1 MKFVKTVKLAA
12 ASIAGAAVL
21 TFGSTA
27 LAAWPDKPVT
37 IIVPAG
43 AGGGTDATARMLAMR
58 LEAKFKQPFNVVNVG
73 EGGGVVGITRFATA
87 RPDGYTLGVLY
98 NYAHFKEMGQTT
110 ISLKNLTPI
119 AQYNFDPASLTVSA
133 ASPHK
138 NAAQLVQAIKDNPG
152 KFNISCGGGCGG
164 SWPLAFAGLMA
175 ANGVAVDKLRMIPA
189 SGAAAGMLDL
199 AAGTI
204 DVIPCSLPEAASMTS
219 AGKARSLMVMA
230 PARIS
235 TFADVPTTREAMGRD
250 FSAGAWR
257 GLVGP
262 AGQPAGV
269 TAALEKAM
277 KEIVEDPSF
286 VKAMTE
292 RGFGIEWR
300 SQSQFHDFM
309 RDQEVEVA
317 KLMGALGMLKK

>member
-1 MKFVKTVKLAA
+1 
-12 ASIAGAAVL
+12 
-21 TFGSTA
+21 
-27 LAAWPDKPVT
+27 
-37 IIVPAG
+37 
-43 AGGGTDATARMLAMR
+43 
-58 LEAKFKQPFNVVNVG
+58 
-73 EGGGVVGITRFATA
+73 
-87 RPDGYTLGVLY
+87 
-98 NYAHFKEMGQTT
+98 MGQTT

-262 AGQPAGV
+262 AGLPAGV